1 MSINLIIK
9 LAIDIVFFG
18 TLWFG
23 DSNKKWLA
31 GSIEQWI
38 NERIVIFMNITKT
51 VKIVGKVFMII
62 ADAIAVGQMI
72 IKK

>member
-23 DSNKKWLA
+23 A
-31 GSIEQWI
+31 Q
-38 NERIVIFMNITKT
+38 
-51 VKIVGKVFMII
+51 
-62 ADAIAVGQMI
+62 
-72 IKK
+72 IKNDWQVV

>member
-1 MSINLIIK
+1 MTINLIIK

-31 GSIEQWI
+31 GSIE
-38 NERIVIFMNITKT
+38 
-51 VKIVGKVFMII
+51 
-62 ADAIAVGQMI
+62 
-72 IKK
+72 